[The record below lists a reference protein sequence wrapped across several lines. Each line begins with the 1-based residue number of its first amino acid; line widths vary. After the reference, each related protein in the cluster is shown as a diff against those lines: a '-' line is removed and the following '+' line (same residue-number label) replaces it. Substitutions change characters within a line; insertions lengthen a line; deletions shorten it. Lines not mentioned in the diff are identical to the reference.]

1 MSSHSVGQRL
11 SLKGQICTVQY
22 VGAVQN
28 KSGEWLGVEWDDSAR
43 GKHNGTHEGVKYFE
57 CRSRSPTTASFLR
70 PNQPWDKSRTFYQA
84 LHEKY
89 MSDDASNLG
98 ATVYFSTK
106 QAEEVGF
113 QKFAKRQA
121 ALQGIH
127 VLILDRMRIRHT
139 GNDEDDNIRETCK
152 DITEL
157 DLTSNLFES
166 LDEILN
172 LIALLPKLA
181 HLILDGNRF
190 SVDSDKNARD
200 FPRISSL
207 SLSNTLLHRSGEL
220 LAPIVARRF
229 SRIKTL
235 MIANDELSDAE
246 SLSPTDLPE
255 TLTSLDLS
263 NNYFMNLA
271 DLRQLSSCSHL
282 TKVNLEKCQ
291 IKSAGQKGSSI
302 SSSILDLDLAHN
314 AINSWDVVDALP
326 SAFPAM
332 KQLRTTGNP
341 IYKDMKSALGK
352 PLMAEDGYML
362 TIARLPQLDMLNYSK
377 ITEKERLN
385 AEKYYLNEITAEL
398 AGTAPEKRAEVLRR
412 HSRWNALCEEYGE
425 PSIPDQPKADSI
437 DPRSLAARLVDV
449 TFVFT
454 DRPEWQIRIPKSFN
468 IYSVLGMVGKKLGV
482 MPLELRLIWETG
494 ERDPIGLNQDQTG
507 IEEWDSDEEED
518 GDETRVAENSVAREV
533 ELVAGT
539 RTLGTYIEGREA
551 RVRVERKS

>member
-1 MSSHSVGQRL
+1 MSSHYIGQRL
-11 SLKGQICTVQY
+11 SLKGQLCTVQF

-28 KSGEWLGVEWDDSAR
+28 KSGEWLGVEWDDTAR

-57 CRSRSPTTASFLR
+57 CKSNSPTTASFLR

-127 VLILDRMRIRHT
+127 VLILDRMRIRHVSK
-139 GNDEDDNIRETCK
+139 NEDDAIRETCK

-157 DLTSNLFES
+157 ALSSNLFES

-172 LIALLPKLA
+172 LIALLPKLS

-190 SVDSDKNARD
+190 RVDTGSGAGD
-200 FPRISSL
+200 FPRVSSL
-207 SLSNTLLHRSGEL
+207 SLSNTLLHQSGEL
-220 LAPIVARRF
+220 LAPTVVRHF
-229 SRIKTL
+229 SRMKTL
-235 MIANDELSDAE
+235 TIANDELQDTV
-246 SLSPTDLPE
+246 SLSPADLPD
-255 TLTSLDLS
+255 TLISLDLA
-263 NNYFMNLA
+263 NNNFTALT
-271 DLRQLSSCSHL
+271 DLRELDSRTHL
-282 TKVNLEKCQ
+282 AKLNLEKCQ
-291 IKSAGQKGSSI
+291 IKSRGQIESPI
-302 SSSILDLDLAHN
+302 SSSVVEVDLAHN
-314 AINSWDVVDALP
+314 AINSWGVIDALP

-341 IYKDMKSALGK
+341 IYKDIKSATGK

-362 TIARLPQLDMLNYSK
+362 TIARLPQLEMLNYSK

-449 TFVFT
+449 TFVIT
-454 DRPEWQIRIPKSFN
+454 DHSDWQVKIPKSFN
-468 IYSVLGMVGKKLGV
+468 IYSVPGMVGKKLSV

-507 IEEWDSDEEED
+507 IEEWDSDEEGD
-518 GDETRVAENSVAREV
+518 GDDIKIGESSAAREV